1 MRLLTRRNLLA
12 GGGVLTAAAVAGA
25 ALAQRPQAFHG
36 VTPIR
41 VAAQPISHLSNTDP
55 DRTRF
60 GSLVFRSGLV
70 LRSDVSAFGGF
81 SALWRSPKGE
91 EIAALADNAQIL
103 NARVDMSDG
112 RLSGLSRAA
121 MAPLLLSDGT
131 PARRSPYYD
140 TESLAISGGVAFV
153 GVERNHAVLRF
164 QRDREGGLVQGV
176 PIAVPGN
183 LKEDLKDLP
192 NNGGLE
198 ALALAPPR
206 SSLAGALVGI
216 SEGGRGFI
224 LTGARPG
231 SFELVRRDGY
241 DVTDLA
247 FLDSDDALVL
257 ERRFSLLG
265 GFECR
270 LRRIAPS
277 AVRPGASVDGEV
289 IYQSETSHR
298 IDNMEGLAVHRE
310 ERETVVSM
318 ISDNNFNA
326 NLQRTLLLEFIL
338 AA

>member
-1 MRLLTRRNLLA
+1 MRLLTRRNLLV
-12 GGGVLTAAAVAGA
+12 GGGALTAAAVAGA

-70 LRSDVSAFGGF
+70 LKSDVSAFGGF

-103 NARVDMSDG
+103 NARVDISDG
-112 RLSGLSRAA
+112 RLSGLSQAT

-140 TESLAISGGVAFV
+140 TESLAISGGAAFV

-176 PIAVPGN
+176 PIAVPG
-183 LKEDLKDLP
+183 DLKDLP
-192 NNGGLE
+192 YNGGLE
-198 ALALAPPR
+198 AFALAPPR

-224 LTGARPG
+224 FTGARQG

-257 ERRFSLLG
+257 ERHFSLLG
-265 GFECR
+265 GFGCR
-270 LRRIAPS
+270 LRRIASS

-289 IYQSETSHR
+289 IYQSEASHQ

-310 ERETVVSM
+310 GRETVVSM

-326 NLQRTLLLEFIL
+326 NLQRTLLLEFAL